1 MSSTAPASAGAN
13 RAIWVVAACC
23 LASFGE
29 GIDLQAPGVTMP
41 VLAPLFHLTTGQ
53 GFWGGFIGTKG
64 LFASMSTFGLFF
76 GAMIGGRLS
85 DLIGRKWVLVCSV
98 ALFGIFSAIT
108 VQSTDAQTLLWM
120 RFLTGLGLG
129 GCYANMI
136 AIAVENVSPARRNTA
151 VGVLYSAMPVGGAVV
166 SFAASKW
173 ATPELWKNI
182 YYLGAAVP
190 LLAVPCIILL
200 VPNLKPLANR
210 ADKPST
216 ARALWGE
223 GRASQ
228 TTVMWLCFLS
238 ALITQYILL
247 SWLPSLLVS
256 KGLPKADASL
266 AQMTYNLGSVP
277 GAIIAGML
285 IDGPARR
292 QASIACVFGAGIL
305 SLILLAAAPAQMPLS
320 LMVATLVG
328 LTVSGSQAI
337 MYALAPGIYPTHVRG
352 TGVGFALAIG
362 RIGSA
367 TGPLLAGA
375 MLGSGLGPTQVLEVM
390 APLMALAGVCAW
402 WVGRRSQ
409 PVPRFADV
417 DAVVLPAQ

>member
-1 MSSTAPASAGAN
+1 MSSTSAPAGAN
-13 RAIWVVAACC
+13 RAIWIVGACC

-85 DLIGRKWVLVCSV
+85 DLIGRKWVLVWSV
-98 ALFGIFSAIT
+98 ALFGVFSALT

-136 AIAVENVSPARRNTA
+136 AIAVENVSPGRRNTA
-151 VGVLYSAMPVGGAVV
+151 VGVLYSAMPIGGATV
-166 SFAASKW
+166 SLASYSW

-190 LLAVPCIILL
+190 LLAVPCIIAL
-200 VPNLKPLANR
+200 VPNLKPLANK

-216 ARALWGE
+216 AKALWGE
-223 GRASQ
+223 GRAAQ
-228 TTVMWLCFLS
+228 TSVMWLCFLS

-256 KGLPKADASL
+256 KGLPKPDAAL

-285 IDGPARR
+285 IDNAARR
-292 QASIACVFGAGIL
+292 SASIIGVFGSGIL
-305 SLILLAAAPAQMPLS
+305 ALVILAAAPAQMPLS
-320 LMVATLVG
+320 LMVAALVG

-337 MYALAPGIYPTHVRG
+337 MYALAPGIYPTYVRG

-390 APLMALAGVCAW
+390 APLMAVAGLCAW
-402 WVGRRSQ
+402 WVGRSTAPLKNA
-409 PVPRFADV
+409 PVTEA
-417 DAVVLPAQ
+417 ALANA

>member
-1 MSSTAPASAGAN
+1 MASSAGVSRGA
-13 RAIWVVAACC
+13 WVVAACC

-85 DLIGRKWVLVCSV
+85 DLIGRKWVLVWSV
-98 ALFGIFSAIT
+98 ALFGLFSALT
-108 VQSTDAQTLLWM
+108 VLSANANMLLWM

-136 AIAVENVSPARRNTA
+136 AISVENVSPERRNTA
-151 VGVLYSAMPVGGAVV
+151 VGVLYSAMPIGGATV
-166 SFAASKW
+166 SFAAYSW
-173 ATPELWKNI
+173 ANPQHPELWRNI

-190 LLAVPCIILL
+190 LIAVPCIVAL
-200 VPNLKPLANR
+200 VPNLKPLANK

-216 ARALWGE
+216 ALALFGE
-223 GRASQ
+223 GRAAQ
-228 TTVMWLCFLS
+228 TGVMWLCFLS

-247 SWLPSLLVS
+247 SWLPSLLGS
-256 KGLPKADASL
+256 KGLPKGDASL
-266 AQMTYNLGSVP
+266 AQMTYNLLSVV
-277 GAIIAGML
+277 GAIVAGVL
-285 IDGPARR
+285 IDRPAQRS
-292 QASIACVFGAGIL
+292 ASIVGVFGAGIV
-305 SLILLAAAPAQMPLS
+305 SLVILAAAPAQMPLS
-320 LMVATLVG
+320 LAVAGLVG

-337 MYALAPGIYPTHVRG
+337 MYALSPGIYPTYVRG
-352 TGVGFALAIG
+352 TGVGFALAVG

-375 MLGSGLGPTQVLEVM
+375 MLGAGLGATQVLEVM
-390 APLMALAGVCAW
+390 APLMALAGLCAW
-402 WVGRRSQ
+402 WIGRTTAQ
-409 PVPRFADV
+409 APDLAEAEAAFAK
-417 DAVVLPAQ
+417 A

>member
-1 MSSTAPASAGAN
+1 MRRGA
-13 RAIWVVAACC
+13 WVVAACC

-53 GFWGGFIGTKG
+53 GFFGGFVGTKG

-85 DLIGRKWVLVCSV
+85 DLIGRKWVLVWSV
-98 ALFGIFSAIT
+98 ALFGIFSALT
-108 VQSTDAQTLLWM
+108 VQSTDANMLLWM

-136 AIAVENVSPARRNTA
+136 AISVENVSPERRNTA
-151 VGVLYSAMPVGGAVV
+151 VGVLYSAMPIGGATV

-173 ATPELWKNI
+173 ATPDHPQLWHNI
-182 YYLGAAVP
+182 YYLGAVVP
-190 LLAVPCIILL
+190 LLAVPCIIAL
-200 VPNLKPLANR
+200 VPNLKPTAGK
-210 ADKPST
+210 AEKPST
-216 ARALWGE
+216 SLALFGE

-228 TTVMWLCFLS
+228 TAVMWLCFLS

-247 SWLPSLLVS
+247 SWLPSLLTS
-256 KGLPKADASL
+256 RGLAPRDASL

-285 IDGPARR
+285 IDGAGRR
-292 QASIACVFGAGIL
+292 QASIIGVFGAGIL

-320 LMVATLVG
+320 LVVAGLVG

-337 MYALAPGIYPTHVRG
+337 MYALSPGIYPTYVRG
-352 TGVGFALAIG
+352 TGVGFALAVG

-367 TGPLLAGA
+367 TGPLLANA
-375 MLGSGLGPTQVLEVM
+375 MLGAGLGATQVLEVM
-390 APLMALAGVCAW
+390 APLMALAGLCAW
-402 WVGRRSQ
+402 WIGRTTRRA
-409 PVPRFADV
+409 PDFAE
-417 DAVVLPAQ
+417 AEAALAQA

>member
-1 MSSTAPASAGAN
+1 MASTSSGLN
-13 RAIWVVAACC
+13 RGVWVVAACC

-53 GFWGGFIGTKG
+53 GFWGGFIGTTG

-85 DLIGRKWVLVCSV
+85 DLIGRKWVLTWSV
-98 ALFGIFSAIT
+98 ALFGLFSAIT

-151 VGVLYSAMPVGGAVV
+151 VGVLYSAMPVGGATV
-166 SFAASKW
+166 SLASYSW

-200 VPNLKPLANR
+200 EPNLKPLADR

-292 QASIACVFGAGIL
+292 LGSIAGVFGAGICA
-305 SLILLAAAPAQMPLS
+305 LILLAAAPAQMPLS
-320 LMVATLVG
+320 LMVAALVG

-337 MYALAPGIYPTHVRG
+337 MYALAPGIYPTYVRG
-352 TGVGFALAIG
+352 TGVGFALAVG

-367 TGPLLAGA
+367 AGPLLAGA

-390 APLMALAGVCAW
+390 APLMALAGCCAW
-402 WVGRRSQ
+402 WVGRSTA
-409 PVPRFADV
+409 PAK
-417 DAVVLPAQ
+417 DAPATAAALAQAQA

>member
-1 MSSTAPASAGAN
+1 MASTSNRGA
-13 RAIWVVAACC
+13 WVVAACC
-23 LASFGE
+23 LASLGE

-76 GAMIGGRLS
+76 GAMIGGRLA
-85 DLIGRKWVLVCSV
+85 DLVGRKWVLVWSV
-98 ALFGIFSAIT
+98 ALFGVFSALT
-108 VQSTDAQTLLWM
+108 VQSTDATMLLWM

-136 AIAVENVSPARRNTA
+136 AISVENVAPERRNTA
-151 VGVLYSAMPVGGAVV
+151 VGVLYSAMPVGGALV
-166 SFAASKW
+166 SYLASKW
-173 ATPELWKNI
+173 GTPELWRNI

-190 LLAVPCIILL
+190 LVAAPCIIAL
-200 VPNLKPLANR
+200 VPNLKPLEHR
-210 ADKPST
+210 AEKPST
-216 ARALWGE
+216 ARALFGE
-223 GRASQ
+223 GRAAKTS
-228 TTVMWLCFLS
+228 VMWLCFLS

-256 KGLPKADASL
+256 KGLPKPDASL
-266 AQMTYNLGSVP
+266 AQMTYNIGSVP

-285 IDGPARR
+285 IDRAAMRS
-292 QASIACVFGAGIL
+292 ASIIGVFGSGIL
-305 SLILLAAAPAQMPLS
+305 ALVILAAAPAQMPLS
-320 LMVATLVG
+320 LAVACLVG

-337 MYALAPGIYPTHVRG
+337 MYALSPGIYPTYVRG

-390 APLMALAGVCAW
+390 APLMMVAGLCAW
-402 WVGRRSQ
+402 WIGRSTK
-409 PVPRFADV
+409 PVAETYLKPEDIALV
-417 DAVVLPAQ
+417 EA

>member
-1 MSSTAPASAGAN
+1 MASTSTAGNLGRGA
-13 RAIWVVAACC
+13 WVVAACC
-23 LASFGE
+23 LASLGE

-41 VLAPLFHLTTGQ
+41 VLAPLFHLTTGL

-85 DLIGRKWVLVCSV
+85 DLIGRKWVLVGSV
-98 ALFGIFSAIT
+98 VLFGIFSAIT
-108 VQSTDAQTLLWM
+108 AQSTDAQMLLWM

-136 AIAVENVSPARRNTA
+136 AISVENVAPERRNTA
-151 VGVLYSAMPVGGAVV
+151 VGVLYSAMPVGGALV
-166 SFAASKW
+166 SYLASKW
-173 ATPELWKNI
+173 GTPDQWQKI
-182 YYLGAAVP
+182 YYLGAIVP
-190 LLAVPCIILL
+190 LVAAPCIIAL
-200 VPNLKPLANR
+200 VPNLKPNK

-216 ARALWGE
+216 ALALFGE
-223 GRASQ
+223 GRAAK
-228 TTVMWLCFLS
+228 TAVMWLCFLT

-256 KGLPKADASL
+256 KGLAKPDASL
-266 AQMTYNLGSVP
+266 AQMTYNIGSVP

-285 IDGPARR
+285 IDRAATRS
-292 QASIACVFGAGIL
+292 ASIVGVFGSGIL
-305 SLILLAAAPAQMPLS
+305 ALIILAAAPAQMPLS
-320 LMVATLVG
+320 LMVAGLVG

-337 MYALAPGIYPTHVRG
+337 MYALSPGIYPTYVRG
-352 TGVGFALAIG
+352 TGVGFALAVG

-390 APLMALAGVCAW
+390 GPLMAVAGLCAW
-402 WVGRRSQ
+402 WIGRSTRQ
-409 PVPRFADV
+409 AAPVAD
-417 DAVVLPAQ
+417 AGAALAKA